1 MAYEYQSFATLGV
14 NLNRQNYGAL
24 DISQVFTSQADLD
37 YYLSKGTKTTGVSE
51 YWYKDADTKVVPY
64 PYEGQVIATVFNKVV
79 KVYVLALDENDN
91 FIVQNVGDTSA
102 VEAAIADLE
111 EYIGTIPNGEDGNPV
126 ATDIIAYINKKTE
139 GIATDAALSELQET
153 VENHTEAIGAPVNGE
168 TPASGLYKLIDDE
181 ATTRKDA
188 DDALDARIDVLEAK
202 EDKDTTYSVASSE
215 KILKLTGTEFSTVAS
230 LKYVAAT
237 ETSNAKIQLLGID
250 SAIVS
255 EIDASDFVKDG
266 MLESVTKSEA
276 DNTITFTW
284 NTDAGKQSTTIDID
298 DLVEVYTAGKG
309 IDITNFVISHK
320 TPEAVASDVTKAD
333 RTYVA
338 GITFDEFGHV
348 KSVETATESDPDY
361 TENFNAKA
369 DKVASAVAGNFAG
382 LDANGNLTDSGKKSA
397 DFAAA
402 EHTHTANEITD
413 LADKDYQNSTQ
424 VKNAIDVALENYT
437 DSEATTKEI
446 SDAIADHNTAKSH
459 LTVDDVNT
467 QINTK
472 LTDYQTT
479 SVADGKYATKQ
490 SVNDLS
496 STVTDNKTNIE
507 KSLSDETDARVAADT
522 ELQQAIDGKISEIT
536 TTIGAGLK
544 VTNKNHIDID
554 TDVIFVL
561 DGGTAADII
570 AAQNT

>member
-51 YWYKDADTKVVPY
+51 YWYKDADNKIVPY

-79 KVYVLALDENDN
+79 KVYVLALDENNN
-91 FIVQNVGDTSA
+91 FITQNVGDTSA
-102 VEAAIADLE
+102 VETAIADLE
-111 EYIGTIPNGEDGNPV
+111 KYIGTIPNGEDGKPL
-126 ATDIIAYINKKTE
+126 AADIVAYINKKTE
-139 GIATDAALSELQET
+139 GIATDTALSELQGT
-153 VENHTEAIGAPVNGE
+153 VDEHSEAIGAPVNGE

-181 ATTRKDA
+181 AAARKSA
-188 DDALDARIDVLEAK
+188 DDALDGRLDILEAK
-202 EDKDTTYSVASSE
+202 EDKDTTYSVASGE

-237 ETSNAKIQLLGID
+237 ETANAKIQLLGID
-250 SAIVS
+250 NAIVS
-255 EIDASDFVKDG
+255 EIDASDFIKDG
-266 MLESVTKSEA
+266 MLESVTKSET

-298 DLVEVYTAGKG
+298 DLVEVYTAGNG
-309 IDITNFVISHK
+309 IDISNFVISHK
-320 TPEAVASDVTKAD
+320 TPDSVASNVTKAD

-348 KSVETATESDPDY
+348 KSVETATETDPDY
-361 TENFNAKA
+361 TEDFNGKA
-369 DKVASAVAGNFAG
+369 DKVDSAVAGNFAG
-382 LDANGNLTDSGKKSA
+382 LDANGNLTDSGKKAA

-402 EHTHTANEITD
+402 EHTHTADEITD

-424 VKNAIDVALENYT
+424 VGNAINAALENYT

-446 SDAIADHNTAKSH
+446 SDAIAAHNTAKSH
-459 LTVDDVNT
+459 LTADDVNG

-472 LTDYQTT
+472 LTAYQTT
-479 SVADGKYATKQ
+479 EIADGKYSTK
-490 SVNDLS
+490 SEVNTLTQ
-496 STVTDNKTNIE
+496 TVGDNKTAIE
-507 KSLSDETDARVAADT
+507 EALAEEAQTRSDADV
-522 ELQQAIDGKISEIT
+522 ELQQAIDTKISEVT
-536 TTIGAGLK
+536 TTAGGGLK
-544 VTNKNHIDID
+544 VTNKNQIDID
-554 TDVIFVL
+554 TDVVFIL
-561 DGGTAADII
+561 DGGTAADLI
-570 AAQNT
+570 AAQSN